1 MLRSKLKYLT
11 ETVSRR
17 GKRVP
22 FWTAGLVLFCT
33 ASLDARPP
41 RVFIQ
46 SSAHIEVLY
55 YSPGHEYLVTHLIR
69 SYENALN
76 FERNQ
81 FHFTPSKKL
90 SVLIEDFGDYG
101 HGAAGTVPSN
111 FIDVG
116 IAPFSYTYETLPA
129 NERMTWIM
137 NHESIHVVMAD
148 QANSVDRRF
157 RSFFFGKVAP
167 TDEEPASVLYSSLT
181 SPRHYATRWFHE
193 GIATFME
200 TWMSGG
206 LGRAMGGYDEMVFR
220 TLVRDDNYIY
230 HVVGLESEGTAADFQ
245 TGANSYLYGTRFMTW
260 LCYTFGPDKLMEW
273 VTRGDTGKRYFGARF
288 SQVYGMGMETAWEKW
303 IADERRWQ
311 EANLAEI
318 RKYPV
323 TKPARLSA
331 RPLGSVSRAYYDSK
345 DNVLYAGIRYPEHMA
360 SVAAIHLDN
369 GSIQELK
376 DIKGPA
382 LYYVTS
388 LAWDPRGRK
397 LYYTSDNNDWR
408 DLNVYDVETHRSQRL
423 LKDIRTGDLA
433 FDAQDGSL
441 WGVRHNNGLS
451 SLVEIPAPYKEFK
464 TINEFEYG
472 ADIFDI
478 DVSPDGQ
485 YLTGAIADLSGRQK
499 LVRFQID
506 RLRQKDATFDVLNDF
521 EYNSPGNF
529 SFSPD
534 GRYLYGSSY
543 YTGASN
549 LFRYD
554 FQTKKMEVI
563 SNAETG
569 LFRPVPLADGS
580 LIAFEY
586 TSQGFVPSRVPTQP
600 LEDVSAVKY
609 FGQATLTKYPVLR
622 SWKLPPPASI
632 GSENLITR
640 AGGYDPLH
648 NVQLISAYPIAQGYK
663 NTAAVGMR
671 TEFADRLR
679 LTGVNVDASISPD
692 TSLPSSERFH
702 ASFDAHYWEWKV
714 SGYYNYADFY
724 DLFGPTKVSR
734 KGESLKV
741 GHSNFLLYDV
751 PRTLSLEW
759 NVAGYAGLDRLPEYQ
774 NVSTSA
780 RNLLEGNIFLKY
792 ANLNRAQGAVDDEK
806 GTAWGIYSRF
816 YYSHSSFPRVWA
828 NYDRGFL
835 LPRNSSLWIRTSAGK
850 SFGDFTSPFASFYFG
865 DYGNNYVDHG
875 EISRYR
881 QYYSFPGV
889 GIDAISARSFGK
901 VLGEYNLPPKRFREL
916 GATWMYVNWARLTLF
931 SSGLFTNFSSASSRG
946 YYTNIGTQLDFRIVL
961 FTYLNTTLSGGY
973 AAAADRNGHVSTQY
987 MISLRI
993 L

>member
-1 MLRSKLKYLT
+1 M
-11 ETVSRR
+11 
-17 GKRVP
+17 
-22 FWTAGLVLFCT
+22 AGLLLFC
-33 ASLDARPP
+33 APLLARPP
-41 RVFIQ
+41 KVYIQ
-46 SSAHIEVLY
+46 SSEHIEVLY
-55 YSPGHEYLVTHLIR
+55 YSPNHEYLVTHLIR
-69 SYENALN
+69 AYENALN

-81 FHFTPSKKL
+81 FLFTPSKKV

-137 NHESIHVVMAD
+137 NHESIHVVMGD

-157 RSFFFGKVAP
+157 RSLFFGKVAP
-167 TDEEPASVLYSSLT
+167 TDEEPVSVLYSSLT

-220 TLVRDDNYIY
+220 TLVRDDAYIY
-230 HVVGLESEGTAADFQ
+230 HVLGLESEGTSADFQ

-260 LCYTFGPDKLMEW
+260 LSYTFGPDKLMQW
-273 VTRGDTGKRYFGARF
+273 VVRGENTKRYFGARF
-288 SQVYGMGMETAWEKW
+288 SQVYGMGMEAAWEKW
-303 IADERRWQ
+303 IADERHFQ
-311 EANLAEI
+311 EANLTEI

-323 TKPARLSA
+323 TKPQRLSK
-331 RPLGSVSRAYYDSK
+331 RTLGSISRAYYDSK
-345 DNVLYAGIRYPEHMA
+345 DNVLYAGIRYPEHIA
-360 SVAAIHLDN
+360 NVAAIDLET

-388 LAWDPRGRK
+388 LTWDPHGRK
-397 LYYTSDNNDWR
+397 LYYTSDNNDLR
-408 DLNVYDVETHRSQRL
+408 DLNVYDVETRHSQRL

-433 FDAQDGSL
+433 FDSEDGSI
-441 WGVRHNNGLS
+441 WGVRHSDGLS
-451 SLVEIPAPYKEFK
+451 SLVEVAAPYKQVK
-464 TINEFEYG
+464 VSHEFEYG
-472 ADIFDI
+472 SDVFDI

-485 YLTGAIADLSGRQK
+485 YLTGAIADVSGRQK
-499 LVRFQID
+499 LVRFRID
-506 RLRQKDATFDVLNDF
+506 QLRKNDASFEVLYDF
-521 EYNSPGNF
+521 EYNSAGNF
-529 SFSPD
+529 VHSPD

-554 FQTKKMEVI
+554 FQNKKMDVI
-563 SNAETG
+563 SNAESG

-586 TSQGFVPSRVPTQP
+586 TSKGFVPSHVPTQP

-609 FGQATLTKYPVLR
+609 FGQATLAKYQELR
-622 SWKLPPPASI
+622 AWKLPPPAST
-632 GSENLITR
+632 GTEKLISR
-640 AGGYDPLH
+640 AGGYDPLQ

-671 TEFADRLR
+671 AEFADRLR
-679 LTGVNVDASISPD
+679 LAGVNVDASFSPD
-692 TSLPSSERFH
+692 TSLPAKERTH
-702 ASFDAHYWEWKV
+702 ASFDAHLWDWKV

-734 KGESLKV
+734 RGESLKV
-741 GHSNFLLYDV
+741 GHSQYLLYDT
-751 PRTLSLEW
+751 PRMLSLEW
-759 NVAGYAGLDRLPEYQ
+759 NVAGYSGLDRLPEYQ
-774 NVSTSA
+774 NVTTVG
-780 RNLLEGNIFLKY
+780 RNLLEANLLLKY
-792 ANLNRAQGAVDDEK
+792 ANLNKAQGAVDDEK
-806 GTAWGIYSRF
+806 GAAWGVYSRF
-816 YYSHSSFPRVWA
+816 YFTSTSFPRIWG

-835 LPRNSSLWIRTSAGK
+835 LPRNSSFWFRTSGGK
-850 SFGDFTSPFASFYFG
+850 SLGDFNSPFSSFYFG
-865 DYGNNYVDHG
+865 AYGNNYVDHG

-881 QYYSFPGV
+881 DYYSFPGV
-889 GIDAISARSFGK
+889 GIDAISARSFAK
-901 VLGEYNLPPKRFREL
+901 VLGEYNLPPLRFREL
-916 GATWMYVNWARLTLF
+916 GTTWCYVNWTRLTVF
-931 SSGLFTNFSSASSRG
+931 SSGLFTNFASAPIRNE
-946 YYTNIGTQLDFRIVL
+946 YANLGTQLDFRIVL

-973 AAAADRNGHVSTQY
+973 AAAADRDGHVSTQY